1 MLWAPIFLLISLVA
15 ALIGFT
21 GVMGDEVMG
30 PAKVLFVLFL
40 ALFFGSAFQRGNR
53 DRPTT
58 TTTP

>member
-1 MLWAPIFLLISLVA
+1 MWAPIFLLISLVA

-21 GVMGDEVMG
+21 GIMGDEVMG
-30 PAKVLFVLFL
+30 PAKVLFVVFL
-40 ALFFGSAFQRGNR
+40 SLFFGSAFLRGNR